1 MNERK
6 LVSVEEYARLKGI
19 SKTTVYS
26 MLKGALS
33 DCLVVKNGI
42 KYIDI
47 SEPTKEQEDSS
58 TIEQKQEPEKGGEE
72 SAKDSTESFSA
83 DEYKAEIER
92 LRNELEEERRH
103 SRSKD
108 SKLLE
113 MMDKV
118 IKLTENTQ
126 ILTARI
132 QEQQILIQQNQRLLE
147 DNANKPKRS
156 IFQWFRRKQNI
167 HLFISR

>member
-19 SKTTVYS
+19 SKTSVYS
-26 MLKGALS
+26 MLKGALT

-47 SEPTKEQEDSS
+47 SEPDKEQEDSS
-58 TIEQKQEPEKGGEE
+58 TIEQKQEPTKGSE
-72 SAKDSTESFSA
+72 ESFSA

-156 IFQWFRRKQNI
+156 IFQWFRRK
-167 HLFISR
+167 